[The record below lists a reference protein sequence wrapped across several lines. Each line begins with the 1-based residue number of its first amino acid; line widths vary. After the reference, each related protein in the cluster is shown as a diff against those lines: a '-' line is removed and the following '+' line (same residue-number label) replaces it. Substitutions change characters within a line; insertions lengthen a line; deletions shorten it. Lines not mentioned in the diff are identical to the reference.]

1 MFPTSSRLLSVSV
14 AAALLAACGGGGSSG
29 GSSSMLNSTPQSGN
43 VAMLLSDASSED
55 WATIGVK
62 VLSIALVPQGGGS
75 NVTVYTA
82 PIAGAD
88 REPRAARSDRRA
100 PRQFDRS
107 RRHVHR
113 CGADRQRQCRRHT
126 AHGIAGSGGRICRGA
141 GHHHSCESDPGSAHP
156 GERLQPH
163 GTGEGHVR
171 FAAGREREPEQR
183 ARPRIRSGA
192 SCLPRRPRTGGNGRH
207 HLGGQF
213 QRTGA
218 SPSAARPRST
228 RAASYLRRRERD
240 FLGQQFDH
248 DHQGIPGRAPRQ
260 PGDGRCRHA
269 VPADPRRR
277 HQRHPLL

>member
-14 AAALLAACGGGGSSG
+14 AAALLAACGGGGGSSG

-82 PIAGAD
+82 PTPAPVVNLVQLDQIAELLGNSTVPVGTYTGAVLTVSGNAGD
-88 REPRAARSDRRA
+88 ILLTVSADPEVGFAAA
-100 PRQFDRS
+100 PGTTIPANQIQ
-107 RRHVHR
+107 V
-113 CGADRQRQCRRHT
+113 QHT
-126 AHGIAGSGGRICRGA
+126 Q
-141 GHHHSCESDPGSAHP
+141 

-163 GTGEGHVR
+163 GTGKRHVR
-171 FAAGREREPEQR
+171 FAAGREREPEQC
-183 ARPRIRSGA
+183 ARPRIRSCA
-192 SCLPRRPRTGGNGRH
+192 SRLPGRPRAGGNGRH

-218 SPSAARPRST
+218 SPSAA
-228 RAASYLRRRERD
+228 
-240 FLGQQFDH
+240 
-248 DHQGIPGRAPRQ
+248 
-260 PGDGRCRHA
+260 
-269 VPADPRRR
+269 
-277 HQRHPLL
+277 